1 MRCSAGGG
9 GRRIIAETANCAR
22 GALGLDRHKC
32 LLGLVRAGAGRRV
45 EFAAVDDVVHRERA
59 HVLERHVLVL
69 EVEVLGAQALLHDG
83 GERDL
88 ELHLQHVDHVG
99 APDAQPQVGR
109 LEAVRADDAD
119 QDVRVRREQRVEQP
133 RALRLRRHR
142 LHRGPRHWPHA
153 RRVGKEHH
161 RVGHLLHAAAALAPS
176 VWELDDVKKG
186 VLLQLFGASNKQLDA
201 EAAAGNARKR
211 GEMNVLLVGD
221 PGTSKSQLLQYVHK
235 VAPRG
240 IYTSGKGSS
249 AVGLTAYVTRDPETR
264 EFVLESGALVLSDRG
279 VCCIDEFDK
288 MSDGARPARAVLGL
302 PSLLL
307 AVPTRPPRPAPTAQA
322 QSASLAAGARS
333 ILHEAM
339 EQQTVSVAKAGIICS
354 LNARTSVLASANPIC
369 SKYDPKRSVVD
380 NINLAPTLLSRF
392 DLIYLILDKPNERAD
407 AQLARHL
414 VSLYQL
420 DRELTAAGISQ
431 RTLMDYITLARQ
443 EARGPRARVGFP
455 LPPSARRRLQQD
467 FAAQPRA
474 VARGCGRVLGGQSRA
489 GDEYHQP

>member
-1 MRCSAGGG
+1 MVVGEGGG
-9 GRRIIAETANCAR
+9 CWEGGGEGGKGEGRRIGTEAPRRLSQDGNVLHEQAESR
-22 GALGLDRHKC
+22 KRE
-32 LLGLVRAGAGRRV
+32 LLEISKRPNLY
-45 EFAAVDDVVHRERA
+45 
-59 HVLERHVLVL
+59 
-69 EVEVLGAQALLHDG
+69 
-83 GERDL
+83 
-88 ELHLQHVDHVG
+88 
-99 APDAQPQVGR
+99 
-109 LEAVRADDAD
+109 
-119 QDVRVRREQRVEQP
+119 EQ
-133 RALRLRRHR
+133 L
-142 LHRGPRHWPHA
+142 
-153 RRVGKEHH
+153 
-161 RVGHLLHAAAALAPS
+161 AAALAPS

-455 LPPSARRRLQQD
+455 LPPSARSDTPPTRRRCT
-467 FAAQPRA
+467 P
-474 VARGCGRVLGGQSRA
+474 
-489 GDEYHQP
+489 